1 MGAKEGGVQLIKME
15 RDERKKTYMR
25 VMEEHS
31 LQLGSILY
39 ASDGRAFP
47 ATGVNPMI
55 TIHATAAYRTLKIC
69 NSHCKTLRSR
79 ETQQA
84 LYFSL

>member
-31 LQLGSILY
+31 LQLGSI
-39 ASDGRAFP
+39 P
-47 ATGVNPMI
+47 
-55 TIHATAAYRTLKIC
+55 
-69 NSHCKTLRSR
+69 
-79 ETQQA
+79 
-84 LYFSL
+84 